1 MVTKQEFNVA
11 AKEVAGNLMAY
22 FQQLVGYKS
31 YAQQAV
37 LNVATPQEISDIRN
51 SRINQGLIDKLARI
65 AKRQWVSSGDAHSLY
80 CAAMAVATIVKEY
93 EWGTQYVSGEGLWE
107 IANRIQNS

>member
-11 AKEVAGNLMAY
+11 AKEIAGNLMAY

-31 YAQQAV
+31 YVQSAV
-37 LNVATPQEISDIRN
+37 LNEATQKEIADIRD

-65 AKRQWVSSGDAHSLY
+65 AKG
-80 CAAMAVATIVKEY
+80 
-93 EWGTQYVSGEGLWE
+93 
-107 IANRIQNS
+107 